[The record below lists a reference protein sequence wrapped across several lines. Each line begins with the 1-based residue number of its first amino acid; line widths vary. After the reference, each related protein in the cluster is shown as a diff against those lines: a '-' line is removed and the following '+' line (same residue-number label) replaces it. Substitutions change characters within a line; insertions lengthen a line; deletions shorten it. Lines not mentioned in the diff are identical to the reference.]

1 MGIVQ
6 HDGMSV
12 VGQMNVEFDAVGAES
27 GGGAK
32 GAHGVFG
39 VFGEMASMGENL
51 QWNTWLFR

>member
-6 HDGMSV
+6 HHGMPV

-51 QWNTWLFR
+51 Q